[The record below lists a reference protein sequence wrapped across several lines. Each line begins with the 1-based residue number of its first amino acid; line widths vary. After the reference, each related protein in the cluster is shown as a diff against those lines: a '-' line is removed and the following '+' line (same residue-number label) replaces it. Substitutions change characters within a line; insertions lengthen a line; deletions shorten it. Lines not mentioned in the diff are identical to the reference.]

1 MLSVVDLLTYA
12 VGLNTVYCNLVINIL
27 IIRGGHLPGKPKK
40 KVWLLKVVG
49 ENLDIFS
56 SAERDTVKPFLSVRP
71 SRCGVA
77 SKRNVIQSFL
87 TACMIVALF

>member
-56 SAERDTVKPFLSVRP
+56 MQSAILLNHFCPFVR
-71 SRCGVA
+71 RVA
-77 SKRNVIQSFL
+77 ALHLNEMSSKVF
-87 TACMIVALF
+87 